1 MKLTFRADKMIDRVR
16 REGKGDL
23 LDEQTL
29 AFIRKLDGKQA
40 DDYNWASVVKG
51 EPLALIPADDD
62 VTDTY
67 VNVCDCD

>member
-1 MKLTFRADKMIDRVR
+1 MENTTSTDFSSAERRINMKLTFRADKMIERVR

-29 AFIRKLDGKQA
+29 AFI
-40 DDYNWASVVKG
+40 
-51 EPLALIPADDD
+51 PADDD